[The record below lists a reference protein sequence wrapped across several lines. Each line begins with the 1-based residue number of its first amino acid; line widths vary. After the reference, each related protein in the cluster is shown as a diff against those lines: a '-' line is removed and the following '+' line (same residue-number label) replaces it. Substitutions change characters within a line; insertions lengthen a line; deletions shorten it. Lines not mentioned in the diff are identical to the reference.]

1 MLLTDHK
8 SNFDNTKKII
18 KNNKTILENFSYI
31 TLLQIVVLL
40 APFITYPYLSRV
52 LGMELYGLVLSAQM
66 LSSYA
71 TIIVKF
77 GFDSVSARHIS
88 IHRESKDKL
97 SEIISSILT
106 MRGGLWIISFLLY
119 MTVVL
124 IVPVYRNHIWLF
136 VLSFGLTLNVL
147 LFPQFFFQ
155 GIEKMKYITFINV
168 GIQVVFVVLTFVV
181 IKAPSDYIYVPVLH
195 SVGYLLGG
203 IVSLY
208 MIFHDYELSFFLP
221 KRRLALPYFKD
232 ALPLFAT
239 DTVAT
244 IKDKFNYLL
253 LGICVGM
260 GDVVPYDIS
269 SKLCA
274 VIIQPLMILNTV
286 IFPKM
291 ARERNNLQFKKIG
304 VLIFCAIAVLLIIA
318 NIFLRPIIFFLA
330 GEEVDLIPVRI
341 YLLSALFLSVGSYI
355 SSSLIVARG
364 YNKYMFY
371 SILVTTS
378 FYLVGLTTL
387 FITNKLD
394 TVMAFI
400 GLTVFSY
407 LVEMIYRVYLAK
419 KIMNETTQVIER

>member
-1 MLLTDHK
+1 MFFCNK
-8 SNFDNTKKII
+8 NSNLDNTKRII

-88 IHRESKDKL
+88 INRDSKEKL
-97 SEIISSILT
+97 SEIMSSILT
-106 MRGGLWIISFLLY
+106 MRGGLWIISFILY
-119 MTVVL
+119 MIVVL
-124 IVPVYRNHIWLF
+124 IVPIYREHFLLF
-136 VLSFGLTLNVL
+136 LFSFGLTLNVL

-155 GIEKMKYITFINV
+155 GIEKMKYITFISV
-168 GIQVVFVVLTFVV
+168 GIQVLFVVLTFFV
-181 IKAPSDYIYVPVLH
+181 IKEPSDYMFVPVLH
-195 SVGYLLGG
+195 SVGYLVGG
-203 IVSLY
+203 GASLY
-208 MIFHDYELSFFLP
+208 MIFHDYKLSFFLP
-221 KRRLALPYFKD
+221 RRAQAILYFKD

-244 IKDKFNYLL
+244 VKDKFNYLL
-253 LGICVGM
+253 LGVCVGM
-260 GDVVPYDIS
+260 GEVVPYDIS

-291 ARERNNLQFKKIG
+291 ARERNNHQFIKIG
-304 VLIFCAIAVLLIIA
+304 LVIFITIAVLLLMV
-318 NIFLRPIIFFLA
+318 NLFLHTIVHFLA
-330 GEEVDLIPVRI
+330 GKEVDLFPIRV
-341 YLLSALFLSVGSYI
+341 YLLSALFLSIGSYI

-371 SILVTTS
+371 SIVVTTS
-378 FYLVGLTTL
+378 FYLLLLATL
-387 FITNKLD
+387 YYMNMLD
-394 TVMAFI
+394 TIMAFV

-407 LVEMIYRVYLAK
+407 LVEMIYRVFVAK
-419 KIMNETTQVIER
+419 KIIKSEIVVEK

>member
-31 TLLQIVVLL
+31 TLLQVVVLL

-88 IHRESKDKL
+88 INRDSKDKL
-97 SEIISSILT
+97 SEIMSSIFT
-106 MRGGLWIISFLLY
+106 MRGSLWIISFILY
-119 MTVVL
+119 MIVVL
-124 IVPVYRNHIWLF
+124 IVPIYREHLWLF
-136 VLSFGLTLNVL
+136 LFSFCLTLNVL

-168 GIQVVFVVLTFVV
+168 GIQAVFVVLTFIV
-181 IKAPSDYIYVPVLH
+181 IKSPSDYLFVPLLH
-195 SVGYLLGG
+195 AVGYLLGG
-203 IVSLY
+203 LVSLY
-208 MIFHDYELSFFLP
+208 MIFHDYDLSFSFP
-221 KRRLALPYFKD
+221 KKGVALPYFKD

-244 IKDKFNYLL
+244 VKDKFNYLL

-291 ARERNNLQFKKIG
+291 AREKNNNQFKKIG
-304 VLIFCAIAVLLIIA
+304 IVLFCSIAVILFIA
-318 NIFLRPIIFFLA
+318 NIFLRPIVFFLA
-330 GEEVDLIPVRI
+330 GKEVDLFPVRF
-341 YLLSALFLSVGSYI
+341 YLFSALFLSIGSYI

-371 SILVTTS
+371 SILVTTT
-378 FYLVGLTTL
+378 FYLAGLITL
-387 FITNKLD
+387 FLMNKLD

-400 GLTVFSY
+400 SLTVFSY
-407 LVEMIYRVYLAK
+407 MVEMIYRLFVAR
-419 KIMNETTQVIER
+419 KIMKESEELSLR